1 MKLSHSHISLV
12 LGALALIAFALVP
25 APVYAADDHAAT
37 AEEHAGEHEPMIE
50 HLIEDAE
57 AYDEAH
63 GGGHHGDAH
72 GDGHAKEVDGLP
84 QLDFTT
90 YPSQIFWLFIAFIIL
105 YFIYSKKTLP
115 EISST
120 IENRHNQVDGD
131 LETATKLK
139 EEADDVHA
147 AYEEILSKARA
158 DSSDI
163 FKKAEEKIKAKT
175 EKKLA
180 DFRERSSKM
189 TQDTEAEVVKA
200 KADAMDDMQSVA
212 AEVASIAAEKIVG
225 ISPDIDQAK
234 TLVKNMNKKAA

>member
-1 MKLSHSHISLV
+1 MKSSFYTITLV
-12 LGALALIAFALVP
+12 LGACAFFAYALIAAEP
-25 APVYAADDHAAT
+25 AFAADTHHDET
-37 AEEHAGEHEPMIE
+37 MLE
-50 HLIEDAE
+50 HLVEDAE
-57 AYDEAH
+57 AYDHAVTH
-63 GGGHHGDAH
+63 DDGHHGDH
-72 GDGHAKEVDGLP
+72 EKVKGLP
-84 QLDFTT
+84 QLDFST

-139 EEADDVHA
+139 EEADGVQA
-147 AYEEILSKARA
+147 AYEEILANARNEA
-158 DSSDI
+158 AEA
-163 FKKAEEKIKAKT
+163 FKKSEEKIKAKN

-180 DFRERSSKM
+180 AFRDKSQAM
-189 TQDTEAEVVKA
+189 TQETEAEVMKA
-200 KADAMDDMQSVA
+200 KDEAMNDMQSVA

-225 ISPDIDQAK
+225 ITPDIDQAK

>member
-1 MKLSHSHISLV
+1 MKSSNFNITLV
-12 LGALALIAFALVP
+12 LGACALFVFALISAGPAFA
-25 APVYAADDHAAT
+25 ANSGDHGGAQ
-37 AEEHAGEHEPMIE
+37 EHETMIE
-50 HLIEDAE
+50 HLAEDAE
-57 AYDEAH
+57 EYDEAH
-63 GGGHHGDAH
+63 GGGHGDAH
-72 GDGHAKEVDGLP
+72 HGDSHGEVDGLP

-90 YPSQIFWLFIAFIIL
+90 YPSQIFWLFVAFIIL

-115 EISST
+115 EISAT

-131 LETATKLK
+131 LDIATKLK
-139 EEADDVHA
+139 EEADGVQA

-158 DSSDI
+158 DSADV
-163 FKKAEEKIKAKT
+163 FKQTEDKIKSKT

-180 DFRERSSKM
+180 DFRDRSSKL
-189 TQDTEAEVVKA
+189 TQETEKAAAKA
-200 KADAMDDMQSVA
+200 KDDAMEDMQSVA

>member
-1 MKLSHSHISLV
+1 MRLIRNNT
-12 LGALALIAFALVP
+12 ALALGAFALMAIALSP
-25 APVYAADDHAAT
+25 ASSLAADAHDHG
-37 AEEHAGEHEPMIE
+37 AESHEPMIE

-57 AYDEAH
+57 AYDHAVTED
-63 GGGHHGDAH
+63 HHADEAH
-72 GDGHAKEVDGLP
+72 GDGHGEVQGLP
-84 QLDFTT
+84 QLDFST

-131 LETATKLK
+131 LETAEKLK
-139 EEADDVHA
+139 EEADGVQA
-147 AYEEILSKARA
+147 AYEEILSKARGGA
-158 DSSDI
+158 SDV
-163 FKKAEEKIKAKT
+163 FKKTEEKIKAKT
-175 EKKLA
+175 EKKLGE
-180 DFRERSSKM
+180 FRERSATL
-189 TQDTEAEVVKA
+189 TQETEKEVAKA
-200 KADAMDDMQSVA
+200 KDDAMTDMQSVA